1 MSKVIRI
8 LLVTSFLAM
17 FMVTTVSAEGEPVGG
32 CATGFTLHMAA
43 DHDDHHGHHVHVGS
57 DTDLNGDGYICVK
70 PITPNGT
77 IHVHVDNYVMLGA
90 SK

>member
-8 LLVTSFLAM
+8 LLVTSLVSM
-17 FMVTTVSAEGEPVGG
+17 FMVSTVFAEGEPVGG

-43 DHDDHHGHHVHVGS
+43 NHDDHHGNHVHVGT

-70 PITPNGT
+70 PITPGRT

>member
-1 MSKVIRI
+1 MSKIIRI
-8 LLVTSFLAM
+8 LLVASFLAM
-17 FMVTTVSAEGEPVGG
+17 FGVTTVLAEGEPVGG

-43 DHDDHHGHHVHVGS
+43 EHDEHHGHHVHVGS
-57 DTDLNGDGYICVK
+57 DKDLNGDGYICVK

-77 IHVHVDNYVMLGA
+77 IHVHVDNNVKLGA

>member
-8 LLVTSFLAM
+8 LLIVSLLSM
-17 FMVTTVSAEGEPVGG
+17 FMVTTVYAEGQPVGG
-32 CATGFTLHMAA
+32 CAKGFTLHMAA
-43 DHDDHHGHHVHVGS
+43 DHDGHHGHHTHVGT

-70 PITPNGT
+70 PITPGGT

-90 SK
+90 SN